1 MQILGDRH
9 YKSDPGEQI
18 TFSLGQATQTGGVT
32 VACSCDPGTSLPIV
46 VKGSG
51 HRTLTITAGFTGN
64 DGGSAEIVVSGS
76 VGGGDTSRIRQL
88 TTLPFRSG
96 NFVID

>member
-18 TFSLGQATQTGGVT
+18 TFSLGQTTQTGNVAVT
-32 VACSCDPGTSLPIV
+32 CSCDPGTSLPIV
-46 VKGSG
+46 VKGNG

-64 DGGSAEIVVSGS
+64 DGGSAEVIVTGS
-76 VGGGDTSRIRQL
+76 AGGRDQSRIRQL
-88 TTLPFRSG
+88 TTLPVRSG
-96 NFVID
+96 LFIID